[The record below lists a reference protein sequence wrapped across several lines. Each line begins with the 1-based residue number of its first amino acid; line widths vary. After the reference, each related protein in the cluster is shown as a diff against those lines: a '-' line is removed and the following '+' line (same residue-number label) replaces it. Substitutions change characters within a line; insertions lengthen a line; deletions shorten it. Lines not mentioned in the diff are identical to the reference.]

1 MVGQFYLDQLSID
14 YYYKLALNVNMFILL
29 KRGETFGKLQHH
41 KGGTYM
47 PEGRDLSHGQEGY
60 GNQFLYRGRNLWG
73 GFLFGLGLVGFID
86 ETVFHQLLHWHHFY
100 DKSTTDIG
108 LVSDGIFHAFSW
120 FATIGSSFMLA
131 DLHRRHAFWLKRW
144 VGGLFLGAGSFQL
157 YDGVVQHKL
166 MKLHQIRYNVDITLY
181 DAVWNITAFAMIVVG
196 FVLLV
201 RNSFGQQ
208 EKGELDAR

>member
-1 MVGQFYLDQLSID
+1 MSD
-14 YYYKLALNVNMFILL
+14 
-29 KRGETFGKLQHH
+29 
-41 KGGTYM
+41 
-47 PEGRDLSHGQEGY
+47 GRDLSHGQEGY

-131 DLHRRHAFWLKRW
+131 DLHRRHAFWRKRW

-208 EKGELDAR
+208 EKVELDAR